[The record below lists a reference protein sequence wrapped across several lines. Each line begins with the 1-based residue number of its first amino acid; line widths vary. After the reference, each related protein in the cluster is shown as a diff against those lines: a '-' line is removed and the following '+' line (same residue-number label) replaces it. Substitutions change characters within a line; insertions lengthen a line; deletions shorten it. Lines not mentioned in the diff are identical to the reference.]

1 MRTFEF
7 ICCGRRRFFAPESG
21 PSKTFLTGATVVEM
35 LFRLGLALI
44 LSLSLAL
51 LLAWGWDRSEPPGAP
66 HAGPTALAPV
76 HGAGAELVPTN

>member
-1 MRTFEF
+1 M
-7 ICCGRRRFFAPESG
+7 
-21 PSKTFLTGATVVEM
+21 VEM